1 MEQSNN
7 ETINRF
13 KISFAIVNDEK
24 MKELNEKYRGREGST
39 DVLSFEVKESEEDGV
54 FLLGEIIVDKKKA
67 EEQAKDLG
75 HSYEEEVAD
84 LVRHGVLH
92 LLGVD
97 HD

>member
-1 MEQSNN
+1 MGNY
-7 ETINRF
+7 
-13 KISFAIVNDEK
+13 KISFVIVNDEK

-54 FLLGEIIVDKKKA
+54 FLLGEVIVDKEKA
-67 EEQAKDLG
+67 EEQASELG
-75 HSYEEEVAD
+75 HSYEEEVAN

-92 LLGVD
+92 LLGVH